1 MEIERRSWYLAVV
14 NEGDGFVD
22 SDKEEQ
28 IDLCAMCNV
37 GFHFQ
42 QQKR

>member
-28 IDLCAMCNV
+28 IDLCAMLGSTSSN
-37 GFHFQ
+37 
-42 QQKR
+42 KRDN